1 MTFVVLDLDKVYDA
15 KGVFPWSCIA
25 TCFLGQT
32 SVWLR
37 LSVVNFNWRAKKD
50 KESNINNMCVKD
62 HIAKGRTRGLWRGD
76 SWLLISSYFF
86 FFLLTICTYFL
97 FFAPYPPRLVL
108 LLFLNYLWRK
118 CCWCWTTWEKTNKA
132 NYHLND
138 MSSFFCLV
146 SARFLCPRSRPH
158 EYGYTAIRICEVVY
172 TIETR

>member
-50 KESNINNMCVKD
+50 KESNINNICVKD

-76 SWLLISSYFF
+76 SWLVISSYFF
-86 FFLLTICTYFL
+86 FFSSNNLYVFSFLCALPSSISATAFFKLLVKEMLLMLNNLGKDKQSKLPFKWYEL
-97 FFAPYPPRLVL
+97 FFLSCISAIFVPQVPSTWIRL
-108 LLFLNYLWRK
+108 FS
-118 CCWCWTTWEKTNKA
+118 EQ
-132 NYHLND
+132 HIF
-138 MSSFFCLV
+138 S
-146 SARFLCPRSRPH
+146 H
-158 EYGYTAIRICEVVY
+158 
-172 TIETR
+172 